1 MSNTVTLASHFG
13 VTTAPADETIKLSGQ
28 GPQRLVLDML
38 ALEGGASPT
47 IQVVMSELVE
57 STKEIEIVSNDNS
70 AVDTFEAGRVV
81 RGRESGKHATV
92 TGQRTASGTH
102 YLAYVDSG
110 PSQFFNG
117 ETLEERGLT
126 GTDTAALAVVASLS
140 SQTFI
145 EGDEIADTLAVSAD
159 TIVDVSKAKRDAP
172 VPNRPRLARLS
183 YTFAGSPTSASF
195 LVRVSG

>member
-1 MSNTVTLASHFG
+1 MSNTVTIASHFG

-28 GPQRLVLDML
+28 GPQRLVLDI
-38 ALEGGASPT
+38 LELSGGASPT
-47 IQVVMSELVE
+47 IQVVMTELVE
-57 STKEIEIVSNDNS
+57 STKEVQVISNDGNTLDAFVS
-70 AVDTFEAGRVV
+70 GRVV

-126 GTDTAALAVVASLS
+126 GNDTPALAVVNSLP
-140 SQTFI
+140 TRTYI
-145 EGDEIADTLAVSAD
+145 EGDEVADSLAVSSD
-159 TIVDVSKAKRDAP
+159 TIVDVSKAKRDSP

-183 YTFAGSPTSASF
+183 YAITGSPTSASF
-195 LVRVSG
+195 LVRVSS